1 MFMQETALAGFTGH
15 VTSEELA
22 AATALMSE
30 GEAAISDGPVS
41 SPQAAG
47 LLLNLLLLSPK
58 EPKEPKDPR

>member
-1 MFMQETALAGFTGH
+1 MFMQETALAGLTGR

-41 SPQAAG
+41 CPQAGA
-47 LLLNLLLLSPK
+47 LLLSLLLLSPK
-58 EPKEPKDPR
+58 EPKEPKEPR